1 MLKGCTIWLSILLIA
16 ASGSTYAVHLN
27 HDRTG
32 QVALLPFYSV
42 ENNYITNFTLT
53 NTTEKYKSVRVRIV
67 DSLLGADLLN
77 INVYLSPYD
86 VWNATLRNNPQTGL
100 PNLITEDASCTYPS
114 KASLQAGIDIQNI
127 YTATT
132 DNELTTG
139 YIEVIEM
146 GDIADGPG
154 PAVDGGL
161 EAEIDADGI
170 ADGVIDGNDRSIP
183 QGLAHDSQGIPHDCS
198 VVSEAWE
205 AGAVSTNQ
213 INGFEPGRLST
224 EGIAEDAGDPST
236 PYHNSS
242 SAGLVS
248 PSGGI
253 NVYGILLNVANG
265 DAYVEEA
272 VHIDHYSSVAQ
283 HYLTDD
289 PVHYRLPSL
298 ASGDSRIAY
307 ITNTEGDGRKSDTL
321 PLTEYDT
328 GALQDISPRISVPM
342 GSNPLP
348 IALLLSAEQVS
359 APYFVET
366 NLMGGTDIIL
376 NFPMRKFGIYNDG
389 TLTNQL
395 DIAQAA
401 CEGEINDGIDDGL
414 SVTLPALGV
423 EVMDYPHTESGE
435 VCANSGFV
443 ESTNLQGF
451 PVRDITMRITYW
463 DYESNESK
471 IEFEP
476 SFNEPIEPPFV
487 DTQRLALPRG
497 SIYVVTLYRSDGTN
511 QLIFGDHQL
520 LRLAITLKPGF
531 SSGWMQFAFD
541 EQYNY
546 QDNLSLQALTE
557 TDGGLGEA
565 ITHPWSG
572 VPLIGFAVMSGDA
585 PQSGRL
591 GETIEL
597 TRTTNR
603 D

>member
-183 QGLAHDSQGIPHDCS
+183 QGLAHDSQG
-198 VVSEAWE
+198 
-205 AGAVSTNQ
+205 
-213 INGFEPGRLST
+213 
-224 EGIAEDAGDPST
+224 
-236 PYHNSS
+236 
-242 SAGLVS
+242 
-248 PSGGI
+248 
-253 NVYGILLNVANG
+253 
-265 DAYVEEA
+265 
-272 VHIDHYSSVAQ
+272 
-283 HYLTDD
+283 
-289 PVHYRLPSL
+289 
-298 ASGDSRIAY
+298 
-307 ITNTEGDGRKSDTL
+307 
-321 PLTEYDT
+321 
-328 GALQDISPRISVPM
+328 
-342 GSNPLP
+342 
-348 IALLLSAEQVS
+348 
-359 APYFVET
+359 
-366 NLMGGTDIIL
+366 
-376 NFPMRKFGIYNDG
+376 
-389 TLTNQL
+389 
-395 DIAQAA
+395 
-401 CEGEINDGIDDGL
+401 
-414 SVTLPALGV
+414 
-423 EVMDYPHTESGE
+423 
-435 VCANSGFV
+435 
-443 ESTNLQGF
+443 
-451 PVRDITMRITYW
+451 
-463 DYESNESK
+463 
-471 IEFEP
+471 
-476 SFNEPIEPPFV
+476 
-487 DTQRLALPRG
+487 
-497 SIYVVTLYRSDGTN
+497 
-511 QLIFGDHQL
+511 
-520 LRLAITLKPGF
+520 
-531 SSGWMQFAFD
+531 
-541 EQYNY
+541 
-546 QDNLSLQALTE
+546 
-557 TDGGLGEA
+557 
-565 ITHPWSG
+565 

-597 TRTTNR
+597 TRTSNQTDLFCKAPR
-603 D
+603 ICS